1 MRQGGS
7 AVTRAVLRRL
17 RALGH
22 NIPGPDENWCI
33 HPTHAGRHQHS
44 AGAWS
49 WTLDLVSHSAASQEQ
64 RRWNGIYGGYWP
76 AKMCC
81 QVGASIDDSRRK
93 FSLGGDVTLDPPDS
107 AIQREM
113 ARRGRAT

>member
-17 RALGH
+17 RALGEA
-22 NIPGPDENWCI
+22 IPGPDENWCVRS
-33 HPTHAGRHQHS
+33 THAGHVQRS

-49 WTLDLVSHSAASQEQ
+49 WTLDLVQHQLHPEQ
-64 RRWNGIYGGYWP
+64 QPWSGIYGGYWP

-81 QVGASIDDSRRK
+81 QAGASIDDNRRK
-93 FSLGGDVTLDPPDS
+93 FRLGGDVTLDPPDS